1 MRTPPFSVRK
11 RPFTTSVSTTSYSPG
26 AFVGRRRRAMASFA
40 KGLIF
45 CDGSGFMRPP
55 GAGASSGRSYSPGPG
70 RTSSSDDEEGA
81 SPKPKVGTC
90 FLSPS
95 CSDRGVLRERGDSFR
110 GVSGKRR
117 GCTRVSLPSF
127 ISTVDHARTPLTR
140 RPRTFSPFKTCE
152 CRSSPS
158 FVETGGFC
166 SAGLCHVKI
175 CLSARGST
183 QASLA
188 SSWTGGLFRG
198 TRGVRA
204 LGILL

>member
-11 RPFTTSVSTTSYSPG
+11 RPFAASVSITSYSPG

-45 CDGSGFMRPP
+45 CDGSGLIFT
-55 GAGASSGRSYSPGPG
+55 AVVASSGRSYSPGPG

-81 SPKPKVGTC
+81 SPKPNEGTC
-90 FLSPS
+90 FLSPA
-95 CSDRGVLRERGDSFR
+95 CSDRGVFRERGDSFR

-117 GCTRVSLPSF
+117 GWTRVSLPSF
-127 ISTVDHARTPLTR
+127 ISTVDHARTPFTR
-140 RPRTFSPFKTCE
+140 RPRTFSPARTWE

-188 SSWTGGLFRG
+188 SSWTGGFFRG

-204 LGILL
+204 LGTLL